1 MNKIKIIN
9 YLYKILE
16 KKKFKNFKRKEL
28 QKNIIEIFSNDYN
41 IGS

>member
-16 KKKFKNFKRKEL
+16 KKKFKNLKRKEL
-28 QKNIIEIFSNDYN
+28 QKNIIEIFSNDYKIFN
-41 IGS
+41 